1 MISAEEKEPEL
12 QKLHIPMESADN
24 ESWNKLPGEPNE
36 PLPPVSKVMMSY
48 PLGKPSL
55 SLEVIDVEGKQ
66 PIDYYIDLAKEQPG
80 KKLAFISRKQRLLI
94 WE

>member
-12 QKLHIPMESADN
+12 QKLHIPMESAVN

-48 PLGKPSL
+48 PLRK
-55 SLEVIDVEGKQ
+55 
-66 PIDYYIDLAKEQPG
+66 PIDYYTDLAKKQPG
-80 KKLAFISRKQRLLI
+80 KKLAFISEKNRDSFNGNKIRRR
-94 WE
+94 